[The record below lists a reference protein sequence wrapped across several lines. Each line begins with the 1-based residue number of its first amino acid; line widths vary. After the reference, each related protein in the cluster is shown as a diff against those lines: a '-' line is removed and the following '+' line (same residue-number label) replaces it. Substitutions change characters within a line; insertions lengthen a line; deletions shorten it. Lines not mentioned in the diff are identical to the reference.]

1 MPASLGPART
11 SLSASQ
17 QLGLARKREPTTA
30 GPCNMGR
37 LPLSELAA
45 CESIPSVVDA
55 LSLAARLPGRRRGG
69 LPARV
74 RNAEAA
80 VARPPGR
87 GTPAALLPKRH
98 SEAHSKL
105 RFERP
110 LANSALPRGPWIP
123 GRRIA
128 RPGERPI
135 GRGRK
140 RRSRPW
146 TWLKLPL

>member
-37 LPLSELAA
+37 LPLSKLAA

-55 LSLAARLPGRRRGG
+55 LSLAARLPGRRPGG

-74 RNAEAA
+74 GNAEAA
-80 VARPPGR
+80 VARNH
-87 GTPAALLPKRH
+87 LLHAQLKGWEGAILVHGPSANVRQC
-98 SEAHSKL
+98 AP
-105 RFERP
+105 RP
-110 LANSALPRGPWIP
+110 LVGLAC
-123 GRRIA
+123 
-128 RPGERPI
+128 
-135 GRGRK
+135 
-140 RRSRPW
+140 
-146 TWLKLPL
+146 T